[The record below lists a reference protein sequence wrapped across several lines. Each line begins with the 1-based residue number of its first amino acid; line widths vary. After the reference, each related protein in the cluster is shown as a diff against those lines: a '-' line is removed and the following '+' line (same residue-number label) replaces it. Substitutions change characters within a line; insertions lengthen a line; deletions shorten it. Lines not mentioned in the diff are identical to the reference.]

1 MNLLRYDVILF
12 LRGFAR
18 SARDGDDDDDI
29 DFTLKTFIF
38 NTTRVSPKVKGENYS
53 IPLLINVYRLVWYYI
68 RNEPHPYLIRYSL
81 AFR

>member
-29 DFTLKTFIF
+29 DFTL
-38 NTTRVSPKVKGENYS
+38 
-53 IPLLINVYRLVWYYI
+53 
-68 RNEPHPYLIRYSL
+68 
-81 AFR
+81 